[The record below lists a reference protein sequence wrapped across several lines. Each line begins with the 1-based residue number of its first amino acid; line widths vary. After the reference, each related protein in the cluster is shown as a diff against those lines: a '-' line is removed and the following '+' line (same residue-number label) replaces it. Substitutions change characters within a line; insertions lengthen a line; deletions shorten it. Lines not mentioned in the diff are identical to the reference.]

1 MKLPLVIFTD
11 KEHAPYF
18 LRLRKKYQEN
28 TVVIIKEF
36 HQLHEYAHYALYQE
50 HHAKNK
56 EKDIHDPELYIIWN
70 EKLHFVKEAYEL
82 NVFRSQWFMWMDIGA
97 FRGRKRRYDYDLKPR
112 EIRQW
117 PDVEKVTTM
126 SPHKVV
132 MTKTEQRFDVQQYA
146 KEKENIATLTLRTR
160 EHVGGLFLIHSSIL
174 LKIHNLYYTLKDN
187 MSSHGTFIGVEQ
199 NIYARLAIGY
209 PEYFHMIDPPHPFDV
224 WFYFHQY
231 FLPEKLLQ
239 KKMKP
244 SLYQS
249 FKNIVKGMLWKLG
262 GGGYVLNGRDKY
274 GIRYDSC

>member
-18 LRLRKKYQEN
+18 LRLRKKYKEN
-28 TVVIIKEF
+28 TVVIIKEL

-50 HHAKNK
+50 HHAKDT
-56 EKDIHDPELYIIWN
+56 EKDIHSPDLYIIWN

-97 FRGRKRRYDYDLKPR
+97 FRNRKGSYDLTPR
-112 EIRQW
+112 EIAQW
-117 PDVEKVTTM
+117 PDAEKVATM

-132 MTKTEQRFDVQQYA
+132 MTRVEKEFDIQQYA
-146 KEKENIATLTLRTR
+146 REKENIATLILQTR

-174 LKIHNLYYTLKDN
+174 LKIYNLYYTLKES
-187 MSSHGTFIGVEQ
+187 MYSHGTFIGKDQ

-209 PEYFHMIDPPHPFDV
+209 PEYVHLLEVPSSFET

-249 FKNIVKGMLWKLG
+249 FKNSIKGMLWKLEG
-262 GGGYVLNGRDKY
+262 ETP
-274 GIRYDSC
+274 SME